1 MCLGVPGKII
11 SIYEANGLHM
21 GKVDFGGVTKE
32 ICLAYVPEAQ
42 IGQYTIV
49 HVGFALN
56 ILDEAEALETLQL
69 LHEIGAIEEE
79 LGASVAQ
86 VQAPSI

>member
-11 SIYEANGLHM
+11 EMYEANGLQM

-42 IGQYTIV
+42 VGQYTIV

-69 LHEIGAIEEE
+69 LREIGAIEEE
-79 LGASVAQ
+79 LGEDAAQ
-86 VQAPSI
+86 VQVRSS

>member
-11 SIYEANGLHM
+11 DIYEANGLQM

-49 HVGFALN
+49 HVGFA
-56 ILDEAEALETLQL
+56 ISMLDEAEAETVFRYLEQ
-69 LHEIGAIEEE
+69 IGELEE
-79 LGASVAQ
+79 LQ
-86 VQAPSI
+86 VDEDEVHR